1 MGWMILRPS
10 IRMSILPWPLFLTL
24 LEEEFQESQMFQR
37 VVNFRLRPTTH
48 TTIRPASLS
57 VRRLSI
63 GGGALH
69 HTLDSSRIGRR
80 SRESSSTTCLRT
92 SRLKTLRCMLL
103 LRIGRRVQ
111 ASQQATKWQIHWQE
125 DLCLWSQCHLK
136 VELDLCCDN

>member
-1 MGWMILRPS
+1 MPQPSGSTSGPEGWMILRPS
-10 IRMSILPWPLFLTL
+10 IRTSILPWPPFLTL

-80 SRESSSTTCLRT
+80 SRESSSY
-92 SRLKTLRCMLL
+92 LL
-103 LRIGRRVQ
+103 
-111 ASQQATKWQIHWQE
+111 E
-125 DLCLWSQCHLK
+125 DFKAKDPKMYALIT
-136 VELDLCCDN
+136 D